1 MAIFDAIVAEAA
13 QRFGLGRE
21 AAGGLLAALLRL
33 ISDPA
38 TDGFT
43 GFIDRFK
50 RVGLGSTIDSWITTG
65 DNTPLSNEQLESAV
79 GEETIASIAADT
91 GVDRSTATSALA
103 GMIPSVVDTLT
114 ANGTVPDD
122 SSLMS
127 RIGGFMSDWGG
138 TVGGAAAGAFGAAGS
153 MAGQTVDRVDPSAG
167 SDYIKDAGTV
177 GAAAGRVSDRVSAGT
192 ETLREV
198 HDADRGG
205 NNLLKWLLPLLLLL
219 VLLALGFWFC
229 GPSTTTT
236 NTNTNRAANVNTS
249 NRTAN
254 TAAPATGISEPS
266 FSLRAENG
274 KYTVSGSVPDEAT
287 RQRIVESLTAQYG
300 AANVSFDGLR
310 IDPSARAFPAD
321 WWTNLTAMLPNMK
334 DWKSGSLAFAGGAIT
349 EASGLPDAAMG
360 QLRTLFGGWKM
371 PVSIAGAETAAK
383 QANEEAARQLES
395 ADSIDEVVKALNL
408 SIINFASGSSQIP
421 GDAQPIIEKAAE
433 VIKKQSAG
441 TSIEIGGHTDSDGD
455 DAANLK
461 LSEARANA
469 VRQALIS
476 RGVDAAMLTAR
487 GYGETAPVA
496 ANDTPDNKFKNRRI
510 EYKTGAGGTPTA
522 NTAARTVNSNT
533 VSGNTR

>member
-1 MAIFDAIVAEAA
+1 MAMFDAIIAEAD
-13 QRFGLGRE
+13 QRFGLGQE
-21 AAGGLLAALLRL
+21 AAGSLLARLLRL

-38 TDGFT
+38 TNGFT
-43 GFIDRFK
+43 GFIDRF
-50 RVGLGSTIDSWITTG
+50 REVGLGSTIDSWITTG
-65 DNTPLSNEQLESAV
+65 DNTPLSNEQLESAI
-79 GEETIASIAADT
+79 GEDTIASIAADT

-114 ANGTVPDD
+114 TNGTVPDD

-127 RIGGFMSDWGG
+127 RIGGFMSEWGG
-138 TVGGAAAGAFGAAGS
+138 TISGAAAGAFGAAGS

-167 SDYIKDAGTV
+167 SDYIRDSGTAS
-177 GAAAGRVSDRVSAGT
+177 AAAGRAGDRVSAGT
-192 ETLREV
+192 ETIREAR
-198 HDADRGG
+198 DADRGG
-205 NNLLKWLLPLLLLL
+205 NSLLKWLLPLLLLL

-229 GPSTTTT
+229 GPSTTPT
-236 NTNTNRAANVNTS
+236 NTNANRTANVNT

-254 TAAPATGISEPS
+254 TGAPTTGTSEPS
-266 FSLRAENG
+266 FSLRADNG

-287 RQRIVESLTAQYG
+287 RQRVVETLTAQYG
-300 AANVSFDGLR
+300 AANVNFDGLR
-310 IDPSARAFPAD
+310 IEPAAKAFPAD

-395 ADSIDEVVKALNL
+395 ADSIDEVVKALNV

-421 GDAQPIIEKAAE
+421 ADAQPVIEKAAE

-455 DAANLK
+455 DAANLR

-476 RGVDAAMLTAR
+476 RGVEAAMLTAR

-496 ANDTPDNKFKNRRI
+496 ANDTPDNKFRNRRI
-510 EYKTGAGGTPTA
+510 EYKTGTGGAPTA
-522 NTAARTVNSNT
+522 NTAATRPVNSNT
-533 VSGNTR
+533 ALGNTR